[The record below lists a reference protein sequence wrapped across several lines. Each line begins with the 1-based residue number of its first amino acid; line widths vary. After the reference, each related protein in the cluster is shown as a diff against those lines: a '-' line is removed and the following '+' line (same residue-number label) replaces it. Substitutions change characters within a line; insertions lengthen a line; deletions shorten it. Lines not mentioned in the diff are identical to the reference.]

1 MTFLDQLNPAQR
13 KAVEEIDGPVMIV
26 AGAGSGKTRVLTY
39 RTAHLLKKGVR
50 PENVL
55 ALTFT
60 NKAADEMKGR
70 IAELVGPASRALWMG
85 TFHSLLA
92 RLLRIECE
100 HIGYHRN
107 FSIYDTDDSQS
118 LVKSIMADMM
128 ISQQQFTPS
137 GFRSRISNAKNG
149 LVTPA
154 DLLRRSQDLVS
165 QRTAEVYDEYERRL
179 HRANAMDFDD
189 LLLKPLEL
197 FRKHHDVLRRYQQRF
212 RYILVDEY
220 QDTNR
225 VQYLLLRELAAGHKN
240 ICVVGDDAQSIYA
253 FRGADIRNIL
263 DFEKDY
269 PDCKVFRLEQN
280 YRSTKT
286 ILAAADSLIRHNVD
300 QISKT
305 LWTANADGDQVVV
318 DVCEDDREEGRR
330 VVQHIEEEMRRH
342 KRSLNDVAI
351 LYRTNAQS
359 RVIEDSLRRS
369 SIPYTIIG
377 GVAFYKRKEIKDVL
391 AYLKVLANPPDNESL
406 LRIVNV
412 PSRAI
417 GDVTIKRIKSIAA
430 GERISLFDA
439 LASSH
444 LEGLLTDRALRSVR
458 QFHAMLTK
466 YVGLKSQMSVS
477 ELVRAL
483 VDEIGILRL
492 LKEENTTDSLSRREN
507 VQELISAVTEFGELH
522 SGALLE
528 DFLQEVSLLS
538 DVDEAEFGRNAVTLM
553 TLHAAKGLEFPVVFI
568 TGLEEGLLP
577 ISLALDSREEVEE
590 ERRLMYV
597 GMTRAMHHLY
607 LSHARMRYHQGEMLY
622 SLRSRFIEEI
632 DDLHLTF
639 RGQNGSS
646 QHLSGTVVSSR
657 TPATSRTGSLAT
669 AGSRTKSP
677 AAATFHTKGLS
688 AAASHT
694 KSAATATRSLAADH
708 SRHDPMPAYEDES
721 QDVPALHVGLAVTH
735 ETFGP
740 GRVVALNGR
749 GDDARAV
756 VDFVAA
762 GRKQLLLKFAR
773 LRAGS

>member
-1 MTFLDQLNPAQR
+1 
-13 KAVEEIDGPVMIV
+13 MIV

-39 RTAHLLKKGVR
+39 RTAHLLNRGVR
-50 PENVL
+50 PESIL

-70 IAELVGPASRALWMG
+70 IAGLVGPASLALWMG
-85 TFHSLLA
+85 TFHSLFA
-92 RLLRIECE
+92 RMLRFECE
-100 HIGYHRN
+100 HLGYHRN

-118 LVKSIMADMM
+118 LIKSIMADKL

-137 GFRSRISNAKNG
+137 GIRSRISHAKNS

-154 DLLRRSQDLVS
+154 ELLRRAQDLVS
-165 QRTAEVYDEYERRL
+165 ERTADVYDEYERRL

-197 FRKHHDVLRRYQQRF
+197 FRKHHDILRRYQQRF

-225 VQYLLLRELAAGHKN
+225 VQYLLLQELAAGHKN

-280 YRSTKT
+280 YRSTKN
-286 ILAAADSLIRHNVD
+286 ILGAADSLIRQNVD
-300 QISKT
+300 QIPKK
-305 LWTANADGDQVVV
+305 LWTSNADGDQVTV

-330 VVQHIEEEMRRH
+330 IVLYIEEEIRRH
-342 KRSLNDVAI
+342 KLSLNDVAI

-359 RVIEDSLRRS
+359 RVIEDALRRN
-369 SIPYTIIG
+369 SIPYTIVG

-391 AYLKVLANPPDNESL
+391 AYLKVLANPLDNESL

-412 PSRAI
+412 PSRSI
-417 GDVTIKRIKSIAA
+417 GDVTIRKIKSVAA
-430 GERISLFDA
+430 GERLSLFEA

-444 LEGLLTDRALRSVR
+444 LEGLLADRALRAVK
-458 QFHAMLTK
+458 QFQAMLSK
-466 YVGLKSQMSVS
+466 YIGLKKQMSVS
-477 ELVRAL
+477 ELARTL
-483 VDEIGILRL
+483 VDDIGILRL
-492 LKEENTTDSLSRREN
+492 LKEENTTESLARREN
-507 VQELISAVTEFGELH
+507 VQELISAITEFTDMHE
-522 SGALLE
+522 GALLE
-528 DFLQEVSLLS
+528 DFLQEVSLIA
-538 DVDEAEFGRNAVTLM
+538 DVDTAEFGRNAVTLM

-577 ISLALDSREEVEE
+577 ISLALDSREEIEE
-590 ERRLMYV
+590 ERRLLYV
-597 GMTRAMHHLY
+597 GMTRAEQRLY
-607 LSHARMRYHQGEMLY
+607 LSHARMRYHQGEMLI

-632 DDLHLTF
+632 DPLHLMY
-639 RGQNGSS
+639 RGQNGTTGRSPSASTRPRSTPIRRPKDLVTASGGFSS
-646 QHLSGTVVSSR
+646 D
-657 TPATSRTGSLAT
+657 PAPSE
-669 AGSRTKSP
+669 
-677 AAATFHTKGLS
+677 
-688 AAASHT
+688 
-694 KSAATATRSLAADH
+694 
-708 SRHDPMPAYEDES
+708 PMPRYEDES
-721 QDVPALHVGLAVTH
+721 QEHLALRVGLAVTH

-740 GRVVALNGR
+740 GRIVALDGK
-749 GDDARAV
+749 GDNARAI
-756 VDFVAA
+756 VDFASA
-762 GRKQLLLKFAR
+762 GRKQLLLKFAH

>member
-1 MTFLDQLNPAQR
+1 MSFLEGLNPAQR
-13 KAVEEIDGPVMIV
+13 QAVEAVDGPVMIV

-39 RTAHLLKKGVR
+39 RTAHLLKSGVR

-92 RLLRIECE
+92 RLLRFECE
-100 HIGYHRN
+100 RIGYQRN
-107 FSIYDTDDSQS
+107 FSIYDTDDSQA
-118 LVKSIMADMM
+118 LIKTVMADMM

-137 GFRSRISNAKNG
+137 GIRSRISNAKNA
-149 LVTPA
+149 LIPPA
-154 DLLRRSQDLVS
+154 ELLRRSQDLVS

-225 VQYLLLRELAAGHKN
+225 VQYLLLQELAAGHRN

-269 PDCKVFRLEQN
+269 PDCRVFRLEQN

-286 ILAAADSLIRHNVD
+286 ILGAADSLIRHNVD
-300 QISKT
+300 QISKR
-305 LWTANADGDQVVV
+305 LWTDNPDGDQVIV

-330 VVQHIEEEMRRH
+330 IVQHIEDELRRH
-342 KRSLNDVAI
+342 KRSLNDFAI

-359 RVIEDSLRRS
+359 RVIEDALRRN

-377 GVAFYKRKEIKDVL
+377 GVAFYKRREIKDLL
-391 AYLKVLANPPDNESL
+391 AYLKVLANPLDSESL
-406 LRIVNV
+406 LRIINV
-412 PSRAI
+412 PARAI

-444 LEGLLTDRALRSVR
+444 LEGLVTDRALRSVR
-458 QFHAMLTK
+458 QFHAMLAK
-466 YVGLKSQMSVS
+466 YLGLKSQMSVS

-483 VDEIGILRL
+483 VDEIGILRI
-492 LKEENTTDSLSRREN
+492 LKEENTTESLSRREN
-507 VQELISAVTEFGELH
+507 VQELISAVTEFGDLH
-522 SGALLE
+522 AEAQLE
-528 DFLQEVSLLS
+528 EFLQEVSLLS

-553 TLHAAKGLEFPVVFI
+553 TLHSAKGLEFPVIFI

-577 ISLALDSREEVEE
+577 ISLALDSREELEE

-622 SLRSRFIEEI
+622 SLRSRFIDEI
-632 DDLHLTF
+632 DSLHLTF
-639 RGQNGSS
+639 LGLEGGARRLSS
-646 QHLSGTVVSSR
+646 SVVPPR
-657 TPATSRTGSLAT
+657 PAPARQAKSIAT
-669 AGSRTKSP
+669 A
-677 AAATFHTKGLS
+677 A
-688 AAASHT
+688 
-694 KSAATATRSLAADH
+694 RSLAPDH
-708 SRHDPMPAYEDES
+708 ARHDPMPVYEDES
-721 QDVPALHVGLAVTH
+721 QDVPALHIGLAVVH
-735 ETFGP
+735 ETFGA
-740 GRVVALNGR
+740 GRIVALNGR
-749 GDDARAV
+749 GEEARAIV
-756 VDFVAA
+756 EFASV
-762 GRKQLLLKFAR
+762 GRKQLLLKFAH